1 MYPEPDP
8 LVGMDQLEFY
18 GQRAWRPGK
27 LSAEPPDPSKEK
39 LGIQALQYQ
48 EKHQVHHEVGE
59 AEAQEGDCLFFPGG
73 NCSCLTRAHK
83 TEVLLILILIQLS
96 EQDEYLL
103 SFVGY

>member
-48 EKHQVHHEVGE
+48 EKHQVQHEVSE

-73 NCSCLTRAHK
+73 NCSAHK
-83 TEVLLILILIQLS
+83 TEVLLILILIQIS
-96 EQDEYLL
+96 EQVEYLFL
-103 SFVGY
+103 FRWWL

>member
-8 LVGMDQLEFY
+8 LAGMDQLEFY

-48 EKHQVHHEVGE
+48 EKHQVNHAVSE
-59 AEAQEGDCLFFPGG
+59 AEAQEETVSLFPGG
-73 NCSCLTRAHK
+73 NFSCLTH
-83 TEVLLILILIQLS
+83 LIKLK
-96 EQDEYLL
+96 Y
-103 SFVGY
+103 Y

>member
-1 MYPEPDP
+1 VYPEPDP

-48 EKHQVHHEVGE
+48 EKHQVYHEVSE
-59 AEAQEGDCLFFPGG
+59 AEAQEGDCLFFPGD
-73 NCSCLTRAHK
+73 NCSCLTRVHK
-83 TEVLLILILIQLS
+83 ADVLLI
-96 EQDEYLL
+96 
-103 SFVGY
+103 